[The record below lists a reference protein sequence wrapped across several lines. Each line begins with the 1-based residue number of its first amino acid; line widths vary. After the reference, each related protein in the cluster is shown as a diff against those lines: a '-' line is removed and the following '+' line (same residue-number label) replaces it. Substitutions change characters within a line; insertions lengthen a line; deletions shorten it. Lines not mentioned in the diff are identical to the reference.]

1 MLEQRFLAFIN
12 DNRLLDPARPTLLA
26 VSGGLD
32 SVVMAGLFSHT
43 GLPFAIAHVNF
54 GLRGAES
61 EADAVFVQNRA
72 DQYGVPFH
80 LTRVDTAAV
89 AAEQGISIQ
98 MAARELR
105 YAWFAEL
112 LHEHGYGA
120 IATAHHQND
129 VLETVLLNLTRGTGL
144 AGLRGMS
151 VRQGNVIRPLLFAL
165 RDDLTDYAHEHSLTF
180 REDSSNAD
188 DKYARNAIRHH
199 VVPVLTGL
207 NPSLLRETL
216 PRTLSKLQVTERI
229 VQTELDSAW
238 LRTVQYE
245 ERFIFLPTNKL
256 LDLPEPAFYLA
267 EWLKPYGFL
276 SDQTDAMLATLGRE
290 TGQQFTSPT
299 YRIVH
304 ERVANDRYTADGEK
318 TATIAGLLLEPLP
331 ALTPYEINLSC
342 WPDVPIT
349 VPGVGLL
356 HVDQFDRPANFQFP
370 TDSTIA
376 CFDADKLV
384 FPLIIRPWK
393 TGDRFRP
400 LGMRGTKL
408 VSDLLN
414 DLKLTRTEREQTAV
428 LLSGNQIAWVIG
440 RRMTHE
446 FRVTDATQRIISVS
460 PVDFTPDS

>member
-12 DNRLLDPARPTLLA
+12 DNRLVNPARPTLLT

-32 SVVMAGLFSHT
+32 SVVMAELFSRA
-43 GLPFAIAHVNF
+43 GLPFAVAHVNF

-61 EADAVFVQNRA
+61 DADAVFVQNRA
-72 DQYGVPFH
+72 EQYGVPFH

-89 AAEQGISIQ
+89 ATERGISIQ

-105 YAWFAEL
+105 YTWFAEL
-112 LHEHGYGA
+112 LRKHEYGA

-144 AGLRGMS
+144 AGLRGMPI
-151 VRQGNVIRPLLFAL
+151 RQDNVIRPLLFAL
-165 RDDLTDYAHEHSLTF
+165 RDDLTEYARQHGLTY
-180 REDSSNAD
+180 REDSSNAH

-207 NPSLLRETL
+207 NPNLLHETL
-216 PRTLSKLQVTERI
+216 PRTLSKLQAAERI
-229 VQTELDSAW
+229 VQSELNRVW

-245 ERFIFLPTNKL
+245 ERFIFLPAHTL

-276 SDQTDAMLATLGRE
+276 PDQTDAMLASLSRE
-290 TGQQFTSPT
+290 TGQQFASPT
-299 YRIVH
+299 YRVTH
-304 ERVANDRYTADGEK
+304 DRRVAAE
-318 TATIAGLLLEPLP
+318 ATQTGLLLEPLP
-331 ALTPYEINLSC
+331 ALTTYEITLPD
-342 WPDVPIT
+342 WPNQPVA
-349 VPGVGLL
+349 VPGVGIL
-356 HVDQFDRPANFQFP
+356 HVERFDRSANFQFP
-370 TDSTIA
+370 TEPTIA
-376 CFDADKLV
+376 CFDTDQLV
-384 FPLIIRPWK
+384 FPLTIRPWQ

-428 LLSGNQIAWVIG
+428 LVSGNQIVWVIG
-440 RRMTHE
+440 RRMAHE
-446 FRVTDATQRIISVS
+446 FRVTEATQRITRIKL
-460 PVDFTPDS
+460 

>member
-12 DNRLLDPARPTLLA
+12 DNRLVNPARPTLLT

-32 SVVMAGLFSHT
+32 SVVMAELFSRA
-43 GLPFAIAHVNF
+43 GLPFAVAHVNF

-72 DQYGVPFH
+72 EQYGVPFH

-89 AAEQGISIQ
+89 AAERGISIQ

-105 YAWFAEL
+105 YTWFAEL
-112 LHEHGYGA
+112 LRKHEYGA

-144 AGLRGMS
+144 AGLRGMP
-151 VRQGNVIRPLLFAL
+151 VRLGDVIRPLLFAL
-165 RDDLTDYAHEHSLTF
+165 RDDLAEYARQHGLTF

-188 DKYARNAIRHH
+188 DKYARNAIRHQ

-207 NPSLLRETL
+207 NPNLLHETL
-216 PRTLSKLQVTERI
+216 PRTLSKLQAAERI
-229 VQTELDSAW
+229 VQSELNRVW

-245 ERFIFLPTNKL
+245 ERFIFLPAHTL

-276 SDQTDAMLATLGRE
+276 PDQTDAMLASLSRE
-290 TGQQFTSPT
+290 TGQQFASPT
-299 YRIVH
+299 YRVTH
-304 ERVANDRYTADGEK
+304 DRRVAAE
-318 TATIAGLLLEPLP
+318 ATQTGLLLEPLP
-331 ALTPYEINLSC
+331 ALTTYEITLPD
-342 WPDVPIT
+342 WPNQPVA
-349 VPGVGLL
+349 VPGVGIL
-356 HVDQFDRPANFQFP
+356 HVERFDRSANFQFP
-370 TDSTIA
+370 TEPTIA
-376 CFDADKLV
+376 CFDTDQLV
-384 FPLIIRPWK
+384 FPLTIRPWQ

-428 LLSGNQIAWVIG
+428 LVSGNQIVWVIG
-440 RRMTHE
+440 RRMAHE
-446 FRVTDATQRIISVS
+446 FRVTEATQRITRIKL
-460 PVDFTPDS
+460 